1 MNVRKIKKNIAK
13 DYFIFLPEMYT
24 SLPGSIVITSFILSE
39 NKPDVKEI
47 RKKWKYF
54 VRHGFDFDFSDKDYV
69 QKVCEAFGV
78 KMFPLEL
85 AAYVQSEYNAL
96 IVPYIE
102 DDKGNKNI
110 LPLREDGM
118 YTRTLRVG
126 KIYPLSEKVV

>member
-1 MNVRKIKKNIAK
+1 MNTRQIRKNIAK
-13 DYFIFLPEMYT
+13 NYFIFEPEMYT
-24 SLPGSIVITSFILSE
+24 SLPGSIVITSYILSE
-39 NKPDVKEI
+39 EKPEVKDI

-54 VRHGFDFDFSDKDYV
+54 VRHGFNFDFTDENYIS
-69 QKVCEAFGV
+69 KVCEAFGL

-110 LPLREDGM
+110 LPLREDGI

-126 KIYPLSEKVV
+126 KIYPLTEKVV